1 MQNSGYAFIE
11 DPKNKISAMYLSK
24 FQELKI
30 GVGRLMMEAMLLKY
44 NDFHQKNLVAE
55 HQAIEIYESIG
66 FVPVG
71 QTESM

>member
-1 MQNSGYAFIE
+1 
-11 DPKNKISAMYLSK
+11 
-24 FQELKI
+24 
-30 GVGRLMMEAMLLKY
+30 MMEAMLLKY

>member
-1 MQNSGYAFIE
+1 MQNSGYAFIA
-11 DPKNKISAMYLSK
+11 DLKNKISAMYLSK
-24 FQELKI
+24 FKELKI
-30 GVGRLMMEAMLLKY
+30 GVGRLMMEKMLLKY
-44 NDFHQKNLVAE
+44 NDFHQKNLVTE